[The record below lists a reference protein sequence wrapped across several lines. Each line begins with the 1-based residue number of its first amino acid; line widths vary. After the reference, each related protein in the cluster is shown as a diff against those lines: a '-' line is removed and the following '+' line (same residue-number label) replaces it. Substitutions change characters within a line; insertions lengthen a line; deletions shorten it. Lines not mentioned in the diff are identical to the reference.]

1 MTQGGMG
8 CAGIGTGAG
17 TGSAISASVLTVGV
31 LGDGM
36 PAGAGLVVVFTLIG
50 DGVSGGVGE
59 ASSISSFGL
68 IMDAEVAH
76 CLSPGVA
83 RSSWPRASAGLVG
96 DFTGG
101 TALAEPGVFRIGGSS
116 SSMAS
121 SWVFHWL
128 AMAR

>member
-1 MTQGGMG
+1 M
-8 CAGIGTGAG
+8 
-17 TGSAISASVLTVGV
+17 
-31 LGDGM
+31 
-36 PAGAGLVVVFTLIG
+36 VVFTLIG

-76 CLSPGVA
+76 

-101 TALAEPGVFRIGGSS
+101 TALAEPGVFGIGGSS

-128 AMAR
+128 AMVR